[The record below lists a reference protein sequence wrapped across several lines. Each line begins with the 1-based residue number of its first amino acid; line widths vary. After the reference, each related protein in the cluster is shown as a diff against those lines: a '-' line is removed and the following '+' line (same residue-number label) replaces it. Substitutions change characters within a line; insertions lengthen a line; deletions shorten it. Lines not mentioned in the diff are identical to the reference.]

1 MKNLIA
7 LSLVTLSLNAAGSVD
22 VQSCIN
28 GIKVQKTEKVSAMEK
43 STMKQ
48 VKECFKD
55 LKTAEKMRQ
64 KEIKKA
70 ARAEKQKKSLLD
82 KLTKLQEKLKSLN

>member
-1 MKNLIA
+1 MKKITL
-7 LSLVTLSLNAAGSVD
+7 LTLLTLSLNAAGSVD
-22 VQSCIN
+22 VKSCIN
-28 GIKVQKTEKVSAMEK
+28 SIQVTKADKVSTMEK
-43 STMKQ
+43 TTIKAA
-48 VKECFKD
+48 KDCFKD

-70 ARAEKQKKSLLD
+70 ARAEKMKKSLLD